1 MKKSERYIN
10 LYMDIAERISKMS
23 HARRLQVG
31 SVLVKNDSIISYG
44 WNGMPAGWD
53 NNCEDE
59 IEERQPISGV
69 PGACTIK
76 TILKTK
82 PEVLHA
88 EANCLMKVAKTTNS
102 SLDSTLYI
110 THAPCIN
117 CAKLIYQSGVKSVF
131 YKNVYRNEDG
141 IDFLKSCKIEV
152 VNTH

>member
-1 MKKSERYIN
+1 MTKSERYDN
-10 LYMDIAERISKMS
+10 MYMDIAERISKMS

-31 SVLVKNDSIISYG
+31 SVLVQNDSIISYG

-59 IEERQPISGV
+59 IESNLV
-69 PGACTIK
+69 
-76 TILKTK
+76 TK

-110 THAPCIN
+110 THAPCIG
-117 CAKLIYQSGVKSVF
+117 CAKIIHQSGVKSVY
-131 YKNVYRNEDG
+131 YKHIYRNEDG
-141 IDFLKSCKIEV
+141 IKFLKTCNVEVTKI
-152 VNTH
+152 